1 MGGHL
6 GIFSIADARRLAQ
19 KRLPRMIFNYVDG
32 AASDEKAAQLNMDRL
47 SDLRL
52 MPRVLRNVGA
62 RRLTGQ
68 ILGMD
73 VGLPFGI
80 APMGM
85 CNLSWPGGDR
95 ALARLAATRQIPLC
109 VSTAASTPLDT
120 MIEMAE
126 GHAWFQLYVG
136 QSDAFV
142 SELVD
147 RAEAAGYTQ
156 FILTVDVP
164 VLSMRNR
171 ERSTGFG
178 HPPRMDVASII
189 DFACH
194 PRWVMSTLRAGIPKP
209 MNFHRSAHVSS
220 FDRTANRAG
229 ADWDFLKRLRDRW
242 PHKLIIKGVQSPNDA
257 RRIAKMGV
265 DVIYVSNHGG
275 RQLNAAPAVISSLP
289 QIRNAVGH
297 DMVLIFDGGVRRGE
311 DIIKARA
318 AGADFVMVG
327 RPFLYGLGAA
337 GEKGIHRITDILAEE
352 ADITMGLMG
361 ETELTT
367 IGPQNLAM

>member
-1 MGGHL
+1 MRAHL
-6 GIFSIADARRLAQ
+6 GIFSMSDARRLAQ

-32 AASDEKAAQLNMDRL
+32 AASDEKAAQLNVERL

-52 MPRVLRNVGA
+52 MPRVLRDVGV
-62 RRLTGQ
+62 RRLSGK

-109 VSTAASTPLDT
+109 VSTAASTQLET
-120 MIEMAE
+120 MIEMAD
-126 GHAWFQLYVG
+126 GYACFQLYAG

-142 SELVD
+142 TELID
-147 RAEAAGYTQ
+147 RTEAAGYKH

-178 HPPRMDVASII
+178 HPPRMDLASVM
-189 DFACH
+189 DFASH
-194 PRWVMSTLRAGIPKP
+194 PRWVLSTLMAGIPKP
-209 MNFHRSAHVSS
+209 MNFQTSAHVSA
-220 FDRTANRAG
+220 FERTANRAG
-229 ADWDFLKRLRDRW
+229 ADWDFLTRLRDRW
-242 PHKLIIKGVQSPNDA
+242 PHKLIIKGVQSPDDA
-257 RRIAKMGV
+257 RLMATMGV
-265 DVIYVSNHGG
+265 DAIYVSNHGG
-275 RQLNAAPAVISSLP
+275 RQLNAAPAVIESLP
-289 QIRNAVGH
+289 QIRAAVG
-297 DMVLIFDGGVRRGE
+297 DDIVLVFDGGIRRGE
-311 DIIKARA
+311 DVIKARA

-352 ADITMGLMG
+352 ADITMGLIG
-361 ETELTT
+361 ETDLAAL
-367 IGPQNLAM
+367 GSHNLAV

>member
-1 MGGHL
+1 M
-6 GIFSIADARRLAQ
+6 
-19 KRLPRMIFNYVDG
+19 Y
-32 AASDEKAAQLNMDRL
+32 RL

-52 MPRVLRNVGA
+52 MPRVLNNVGA

-85 CNLSWPGGDR
+85 CYLSWPGGDR
-95 ALARLAATRQIPLC
+95 ALARLAATRQIPLW
-109 VSTAASTPLDT
+109 VSTAASTPLET

-142 SELVD
+142 NELVD

-156 FILTVDVP
+156 FILTVDVQ

-178 HPPRMDVASII
+178 HPPRMDVASIV

-194 PRWVMSTLRAGIPKP
+194 PRWVMSTFRAGIPKP
-209 MNFHRSAHVSS
+209 MNFYSSAHVSS
-220 FDRTANRAG
+220 FDRTAN
-229 ADWDFLKRLRDRW
+229 
-242 PHKLIIKGVQSPNDA
+242 
-257 RRIAKMGV
+257 
-265 DVIYVSNHGG
+265 
-275 RQLNAAPAVISSLP
+275 
-289 QIRNAVGH
+289 
-297 DMVLIFDGGVRRGE
+297 
-311 DIIKARA
+311 
-318 AGADFVMVG
+318 
-327 RPFLYGLGAA
+327 
-337 GEKGIHRITDILAEE
+337 
-352 ADITMGLMG
+352 
-361 ETELTT
+361 
-367 IGPQNLAM
+367 

>member
-109 VSTAASTPLDT
+109 VSTAASTPLET

-142 SELVD
+142 NELVD

-265 DVIYVSNHGG
+265 DAIYVSNHGR
-275 RQLNAAPAVISSLP
+275 RQLNAVPAVISSLP
-289 QIRNAVGH
+289 QTRNAVGH
-297 DMVLIFDGGVRRGE
+297 DMALIFDGGC
-311 DIIKARA
+311 
-318 AGADFVMVG
+318 
-327 RPFLYGLGAA
+327 GAA
-337 GEKGIHRITDILAEE
+337 RIS
-352 ADITMGLMG
+352 
-361 ETELTT
+361 
-367 IGPQNLAM
+367 